1 MTTLPTYH
9 PTTPHILIEGGVEF
23 HLGKMK
29 GNTIN
34 YDFPKMLIYLN
45 AKGKLLFGKEFKIH
59 EEDHQIIYQLCLYF
73 IQDEVN
79 CPKFNIDPTKGI
91 LLCGP
96 VGCGKTTLM
105 KLMRHLVPHRRPYDI
120 IPTRNIVFGFNN
132 LGYSIIE
139 QYGNSH
145 FYCFDDLGVE
155 PEGKH
160 FGKDCNVMGEI
171 LLSRHELF
179 IKNPVSERL
188 SLSVA
193 EGRSMSAGKGSKA
206 AEGRSLGFGSRAKP
220 RGGDGSRGTTHIT
233 TNLNAE
239 EIEDRYGNRV
249 RSRLREMVNVI
260 GFDKNTKDKRK

>member
-1 MTTLPTYH
+1 MHPNTLPTYS
-9 PTTPHILIEGGVEF
+9 PQTPHILVEGGVEF
-23 HLGKMK
+23 ILGKKK
-29 GNTIN
+29 GDTIL
-34 YDFPKMLIYLN
+34 YDFPKMLHYLA
-45 AKGKLLFGKEFKIH
+45 AKGKMLFGDKFKIH

-73 IQDEVN
+73 IRDEVS
-79 CPKFNIDPTKGI
+79 CAKYKIDPSKGI
-91 LLCGP
+91 LLSGP

-105 KLMRHLVPHRRPYDI
+105 KLMRHLVPHHRPYEI
-120 IPTRNIVFGFNN
+120 IPTRNIVFAFNN

-145 FYCFDDLGVE
+145 FFCFDDLGVE

-171 LLSRHELF
+171 LLSRYERF
-179 IKNPVSERL
+179 IKLPQN
-188 SLSVA
+188 
-193 EGRSMSAGKGSKA
+193 K
-206 AEGRSLGFGSRAKP
+206 RAP
-220 RGGDGSRGTTHIT
+220 TNHNQTHIT

>member
-1 MTTLPTYH
+1 MKTLPKYH
-9 PTTPHILIEGGVEF
+9 PSTPHILIEGGVEF

-29 GNTIN
+29 GDTIN
-34 YDFPKMLIYLN
+34 YDFSKMLIYLN

-73 IQDEVN
+73 IKDEVN
-79 CPKFNIDPTKGI
+79 CPKFNIDPSKGI
-91 LLCGP
+91 LLSGP
-96 VGCGKTTLM
+96 VGCGKTTLI
-105 KLMRHLVPHRRPYDI
+105 KLMRHLVPHRRQYDI

-132 LGYSIIE
+132 LGYSVIE
-139 QYGNSH
+139 QYGNSN

-179 IKNPVSERL
+179 THCHPER
-188 SLSVA
+188 SRRA
-193 EGRSMSAGKGSKA
+193 SM
-206 AEGRSLGFGSRAKP
+206 
-220 RGGDGSRGTTHIT
+220 THIT

-260 GFDKNTKDKRK
+260 GFDKNTKDKRR

>member
-1 MTTLPTYH
+1 MKHLTPNNS
-9 PTTPHILIEGGVEF
+9 PPTPHILQEGGVEF
-23 HLGKMK
+23 ILGKKK
-29 GNTIN
+29 GDTIL
-34 YDFPKMLIYLN
+34 YDFPKMLHYLS
-45 AKGKLLFGKEFKIH
+45 AKGKMLFGDKFKIY
-59 EEDHQIIYQLCLYF
+59 EEDHKIIYQLCLYF
-73 IQDEVN
+73 IRDEISCV
-79 CPKFNIDPTKGI
+79 KFNMNPNKGI
-91 LLCGP
+91 LLSGP

-105 KLMRHLVPHRRPYDI
+105 KLMRHLVPHHRPYEI

-139 QYGNSH
+139 QYGNNNI
-145 FYCFDDLGVE
+145 YCFDDLGVE

-171 LLSRHELF
+171 LLSRHDLF
-179 IKNPVSERL
+179 TQCHLERSRKVSYSE
-188 SLSVA
+188 
-193 EGRSMSAGKGSKA
+193 
-206 AEGRSLGFGSRAKP
+206 KP
-220 RGGDGSRGTTHIT
+220 TSNFPPKQNHNLTHIT